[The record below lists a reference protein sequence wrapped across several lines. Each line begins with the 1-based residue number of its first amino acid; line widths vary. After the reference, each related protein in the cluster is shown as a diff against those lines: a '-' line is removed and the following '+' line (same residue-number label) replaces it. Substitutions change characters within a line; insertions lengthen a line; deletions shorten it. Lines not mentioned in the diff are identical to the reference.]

1 MKLCVAENVGFCF
14 GVERALE
21 IVQKCL
27 KTEHSVYTL
36 GEVVHNKNVVERLK
50 LQGLKIFH
58 EKQPI
63 PDDAKDSVLIVRAH
77 GAAPKL
83 LSELENNFKRVIDA
97 TCPIVLKLFQRAK
110 RAWEEGYTV
119 IVFGDEHH
127 DEMKALKGHVEDAI
141 VTEEP
146 VTLKDRV
153 CMLSQ
158 TTASLED
165 FLNFGAESLRLSEP
179 KEFLLLNTVCEVTHR
194 REVEVRKMAS
204 ECDLI
209 VVVGG
214 KNSSNTKKLARI
226 ARRMTNVLHVENA
239 SELEDTDFS
248 NFKKIGVTA
257 GTSTPLEDVRTVV
270 EKIQSGGRT
279 YG

>member
-27 KTEHSVYTL
+27 KTERSVYTL

-50 LQGLKIFH
+50 LRGLKILH
-58 EKQPI
+58 ENEAVPS
-63 PDDAKDSVLIVRAH
+63 DAKESAIVVRAH

-97 TCPIVLKLFQRAK
+97 TCPIVLKLFQRA
-110 RAWEEGYTV
+110 RQAREEGYTV
-119 IVFGDEHH
+119 VVFGDEHH
-127 DEMKALKGHVEDAI
+127 DEMKSLKGHVEDAN

-146 VTLKDRV
+146 VALNGEV
-153 CMLSQ
+153 CVLSQ

-165 FLNFGAESLRLSEP
+165 FLEFSAKLLRLSEP
-179 KEFLLLNTVCEVTHR
+179 KKFLLLNTVCEVSHR
-194 REVEVRKMAS
+194 REVEVKKMAS

-226 ARRMTNVLHVENA
+226 ARKITNVIHVENA
-239 SELEDTDFS
+239 SELEDTDFK

-257 GTSTPLEDVRTVV
+257 GTSTPLEDVRVVV
-270 EKIQSGGRT
+270 EKIQSGGRA